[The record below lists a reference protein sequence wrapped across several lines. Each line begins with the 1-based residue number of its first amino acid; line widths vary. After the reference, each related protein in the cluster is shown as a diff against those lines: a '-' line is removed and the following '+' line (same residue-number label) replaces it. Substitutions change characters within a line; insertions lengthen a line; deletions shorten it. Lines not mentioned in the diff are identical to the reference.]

1 MNKMSYIDFQH
12 DGIEYRLI
20 AEVHYTKRNE
30 PIEDLDALVIETG
43 TMNQEKCPKI
53 LLEEQT
59 PFLAD
64 FPESTREVLRERG
77 FHIYSV
83 DARLR
88 LPYVVV
94 IANMGMHFAVPPY
107 MAYGAAKL
115 FDADEETAQRIK
127 EVTGNVQLA
136 NVLPFLLLGI
146 SGQQIGPLSQG
157 LSKLNSYWSFLRQSP
172 VEEYRN
178 AIAAKKIKEGVV
190 PRVRKR
196 VKEDRPLKIGIKYG
210 MLHTGIRECLENDAR
225 VSYTLG
231 LQKWYGRFLMDKNS
245 LNSFYEYTL
254 EPYRKIIRVE
264 KFQCPVYER
273 LLNK

>member
-1 MNKMSYIDFQH
+1 MSYIDFQH

-20 AEVHYTKRNE
+20 TEFHYTKRNE

-43 TMNQEKCPKI
+43 TLHQEKIPKI

-59 PFLAD
+59 PFLAE
-64 FPESTREVLRERG
+64 FPESTREALRERG
-77 FHIYSV
+77 FRMYSV

-88 LPYVVV
+88 LPYVFAM
-94 IANMGMHFAVPPY
+94 ANMGLHFTFPPTL
-107 MAYGAAKL
+107 AYGTAKL
-115 FDADEETAQRIK
+115 FDAEEETAQMIQ
-127 EVTGNVQLA
+127 EITANIQLI
-136 NVLPFLLLGI
+136 NLMPFFLLGI
-146 SGQQIGPLSQG
+146 SSKQMGPLSKG
-157 LSKLNSYWSFLRQSP
+157 LSKLNSYFSFLRQSP

-190 PRVRKR
+190 PRIREWM
-196 VKEDRPLKIGIKYG
+196 KEERPLRIGIKYG
-210 MLHTGIRECLENDAR
+210 ILHTGIKECLESDAR

-231 LQKWYGRFLMDKNS
+231 LQEWYGRFLMDKNS